1 MPGTQRSY
9 LLKWPV
15 SGFWTIFLLILII
28 ETFPFCYMSLCRS
41 ASSPP
46 ASLRR
51 FFFCTLCHY
60 MAPFTA
66 PDKNQGQNICLFW
79 GRRGRETTLC
89 KMSRMMRWVR
99 PTVHRRHCARL
110 QLTTKSSCLLLFHR
124 EKTRLRRSSWR
135 TSRLF
140 SPTAQSGW
148 ARAVS
153 DHRIIDS
160 GIWIHFR
167 LSGKSHFRRNAFF
180 CLLLTSPF
188 PRRRTRCIGLMEVFS
203 MHHKNYL

>member
-1 MPGTQRSY
+1 
-9 LLKWPV
+9 
-15 SGFWTIFLLILII
+15 
-28 ETFPFCYMSLCRS
+28 
-41 ASSPP
+41 
-46 ASLRR
+46 
-51 FFFCTLCHY
+51 

-99 PTVHRRHCARL
+99 PTVHRRHCARRHGIAGDNRTSVA

-124 EKTRLRRSSWR
+124 EKKRLRRSSRR

-140 SPTAQSGW
+140 SPTSQSGW

-167 LSGKSHFRRNAFF
+167 LSGESHFRRNAFF
-180 CLLLTSPF
+180 CLPLTSPF
-188 PRRRTRCIGLMEVFS
+188 PRRRTRLHRSYGGFQYASEKLSISF
-203 MHHKNYL
+203 